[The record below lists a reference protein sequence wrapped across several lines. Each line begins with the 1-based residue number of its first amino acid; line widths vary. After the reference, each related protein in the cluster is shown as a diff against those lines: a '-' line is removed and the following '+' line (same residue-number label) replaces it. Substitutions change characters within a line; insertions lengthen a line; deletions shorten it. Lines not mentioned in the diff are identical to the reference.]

1 MTPSERGP
9 ERDDSADDTR
19 PESGMGG
26 TSDAG
31 GAADDAAE
39 AAAFRRGL
47 PDDATRGV
55 NTTPGAGTG
64 HRQGTR
70 GTSGGQTP
78 GDDELRNVNLEGD
91 DTEKGFEDR
100 GGGLR

>member
-1 MTPSERGP
+1 MAASERGSG
-9 ERDDSADDTR
+9 RDEDAGDDR

-47 PDDATRGV
+47 PDDATQGA
-55 NTTPGAGTG
+55 NMTPGAGTG
-64 HRQGTR
+64 TRQGTR

-78 GDDELRNVNLEGD
+78 EHDGLHNVNLEGD
-91 DTEKGFEDR
+91 ETEKGFEDR